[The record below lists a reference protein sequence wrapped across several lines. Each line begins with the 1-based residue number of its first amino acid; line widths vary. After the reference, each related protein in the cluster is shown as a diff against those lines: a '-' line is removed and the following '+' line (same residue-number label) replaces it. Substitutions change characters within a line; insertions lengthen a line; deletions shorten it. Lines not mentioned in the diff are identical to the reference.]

1 MEKQTF
7 KINSELLNTIITRVE
22 LAKWY
27 GITERGLRKRMKK
40 AELCIKN
47 RILTLND
54 LWTIIEK
61 IGFPP
66 MIPPEWVS
74 IFDNTVPFSSV

>member
-1 MEKQTF
+1 MEKQTL

-40 AELCIKN
+40 ADLCIKN
-47 RILTLND
+47 RILTFND
-54 LWTIIEK
+54 LWIIIEK
-61 IGFPP
+61 LGLAP
-66 MIPPEWVS
+66 MMPSELVS
-74 IFDNTVPFSSV
+74 IFNNTVPLSST